1 MNIKFPQTIM
11 DVLMEEARL
20 SKTNPQQLI
29 ISLLKERY
37 EKNEIEY
44 EDSSNDNK
52 NSSNSTRE
60 HIL

>member
-1 MNIKFPQTIM
+1 M
-11 DVLMEEARL
+11 DVLMKEARA

-44 EDSSNDNK
+44 EDSHNDNNK
-52 NSSNSTRE
+52 RE

>member
-1 MNIKFPQTIM
+1 
-11 DVLMEEARL
+11 MEEARL